1 MDFAE
6 LVRKN
11 RTYRRFDQ
19 SFSISKQTLRALV
32 DLARLTPSARNA
44 QPLKYALICDP
55 AANAKIFP
63 TLAWAGYLADWP
75 GPVEGERPSAYI
87 IVLGDKEIA
96 QNFNIDPGIA
106 VQTILLGAVAQGLG
120 GCIIASVN
128 RKELIPLL
136 QIPDRYEVLFV
147 LALGKPVEE
156 VVIDP
161 IAPPGDIKYWR
172 DEKHVHHVPKRALD
186 DLIVDL

>member
-1 MDFAE
+1 MYFAE

-19 SFSISKQTLRALV
+19 TFSISKPTLSALV

-44 QPLKYALICDP
+44 QPLKYALFCD
-55 AANAKIFP
+55 AETNAKIFP
-63 TLAWAGYLADWP
+63 TLAWAGYLTDWP
-75 GPVEGERPSAYI
+75 GPVEGERPTAYI

-128 RKELIPLL
+128 RKELVALL
-136 QIPDRYEVLFV
+136 QIPERYEVLFV
-147 LALGKPVEE
+147 LALGKPVEQ
-156 VVIDP
+156 VVVDP
-161 IAPPGDIKYWR
+161 LAPGGDIKYWR
-172 DEKHVHHVPKRALD
+172 DEKQVHHVPKRTLD
-186 DLIVDL
+186 DLIVTL